1 MLKKAII
8 LLLISC
14 ILLQLVSTTPRRSGD
29 DSDESGDSSSSSS
42 SSEESAEHHRL
53 HKRSASDESSSSS
66 SSSSESSEES
76 SEHHRLDKRS
86 TSDESSSSSSSSSES
101 SEERVTRDVLLSEFL
116 KSYTKFV
123 KSATK
128 KLKSVA
134 KKFLKNRLVS
144 RVDAKYVDEVKL
156 SFTKFIEADT
166 TYGKRTTG
174 DIYSIAEYFTTSL
187 DTITD
192 FLKVLSQYS
201 PQVLKE
207 PNATEVLIQEAL
219 AESGVDDLMKEILS
233 IFEDFYKSFG
243 DKVRHYKAH
252 LSAVERATETQLIDW
267 YDQYK
272 EAKGLEVQIKVL
284 RRFFSIYE
292 TNDV

>member
-14 ILLQLVSTTPRRSGD
+14 ILLQLVSTTPRRSRDESG
-29 DSDESGDSSSSSS
+29 ESGDSSSSSS
-42 SSEESAEHHRL
+42 SSEESSEHHRL

-66 SSSSESSEES
+66 SSSS
-76 SEHHRLDKRS
+76 
-86 TSDESSSSSSSSSES
+86 SSES
-101 SEERVTRDVLLSEFL
+101 SEEHVTRDILLSEFL

-128 KLKSVA
+128 ELKSVA

-166 TYGKRTTG
+166 TYGKKTAG

-252 LSAVERATETQLIDW
+252 LSAVERTNERQLIDW

-272 EAKGLEVQIKVL
+272 EAKGIEVQIKVL